1 MEKGIVLPSFY
12 LAPIAYYSHILQ
24 TDGEILLEKHE
35 HFPKQTYRNR
45 TSIHSPNGR
54 LDLTIPVQKAKDQG
68 RTQMKDVR
76 ISNAGD
82 WQRQHWMTIQTSY
95 RRSAYFE
102 FYEDDFVK
110 FYNRKFNFL
119 LDFNLESNKLILNL
133 LKIKVDFS
141 FTEVYI
147 KSYPDLLD
155 LREVLHPKVELPA
168 NKPYFQVFEPKNGFI
183 PNLSIVDL
191 LFNQGPQSKNYLQ
204 LFP

>member
-24 TDGEILLEKHE
+24 TDGEILLEKYE

-45 TSIHSPNGR
+45 TSIYSPNGR
-54 LDLTIPVQKAKDQG
+54 LDLTIPVQKKKDQK
-68 RTQMKDVR
+68 RTQTKDVK
-76 ISNAGD
+76 ISNAYD

-110 FYNRKFNFL
+110 FYNQEFAFL
-119 LDFNLESNKLILNL
+119 FDFNQEFNELILRL
-133 LKIKVDFS
+133 LKIKVNFC
-141 FTEVYI
+141 FTEAYE
-147 KSYPDLLD
+147 KNYPDLLD
-155 LREVLHPKVELPA
+155 LRDAINPKKECSA
-168 NKPYFQVFEPKNGFI
+168 NKTYFQVFEPKNGFI

-191 LFNQGPQSKNYLQ
+191 LFNQGPQSKIYL
-204 LFP
+204 

>member
-24 TDGEILLEKHE
+24 TDGEILLERHE

-45 TSIHSPNGR
+45 ASIHSPNGR
-54 LDLTIPVQKAKDQG
+54 LDLTIPIQKTEGQK

-76 ISNAGD
+76 ISNADD
-82 WQRQHWMTIQTSY
+82 WQRQHWMTLQTSY

-102 FYEDDFVK
+102 YYEDDFLRY
-110 FYNRKFNFL
+110 YNRKFNFL
-119 LDFNLESNKLILNL
+119 FDFNHEFNEMILSL
-133 LKIKVDFS
+133 LKIKMDFS
-141 FTEVYI
+141 FTEVYR

-155 LREVLHPKVELPA
+155 LREVIHPKKNLPL
-168 NKPYFQVFEPKNGFI
+168 NKAYFQVFETKNNFI

-191 LFNQGPQSKNYLQ
+191 LFNQGPQSKNYL
-204 LFP
+204 

>member
-24 TDGEILLEKHE
+24 ADGEILLEKHE

-54 LDLTIPVQKAKDQG
+54 LDLTIPIQKTKDQR
-68 RTQMKDVR
+68 RTQMKDVQ
-76 ISNAGD
+76 ISNADD
-82 WQRQHWMTIQTSY
+82 WQRQHWMTLETSY

-110 FYNRKFNFL
+110 FYNREFTFL
-119 LDFNLESNKLILNL
+119 FDFNQEFNELILKL
-133 LKIKVDFS
+133 LKIKTDFF
-141 FTEVYI
+141 FTEVYR

-155 LREVLHPKVELPA
+155 LRDTINPKKELPA

-191 LFNQGPQSKNYLQ
+191 LFNQGPQSKNYL
-204 LFP
+204 

>member
-24 TDGEILLEKHE
+24 TDGEILLERHE

-45 TSIHSPNGR
+45 ASIHSPNGR
-54 LDLTIPVQKAKDQG
+54 LDLTIPIQKTEGQK

-76 ISNAGD
+76 ISNADD
-82 WQRQHWMTIQTSY
+82 WQRQHWMTLQTSY

-102 FYEDDFVK
+102 YYEDDFLRY
-110 FYNRKFNFL
+110 YNRKFNFL
-119 LDFNLESNKLILNL
+119 FDFNHEFNEMILSL
-133 LKIKVDFS
+133 LKIKMDFS
-141 FTEVYI
+141 FTEVYR

-155 LREVLHPKVELPA
+155 LREVIHPKKNLPL
-168 NKPYFQVFEPKNGFI
+168 NKAYFQVFEPKNSFI

-191 LFNQGPQSKNYLQ
+191 LFNQGPQSKNYL
-204 LFP
+204 

>member
-12 LAPIAYYSHILQ
+12 LAPIAYYSHILKA
-24 TDGEILLEKHE
+24 DGEIILEKHE

-54 LDLTIPVQKAKDQG
+54 LDLTVPIQKTKDQR
-68 RTQMKDVR
+68 RTQMNEVR
-76 ISNAGD
+76 ISNAD
-82 WQRQHWMTIQTSY
+82 AWQRQHWMTIQTSY

-110 FYNRKFNFL
+110 FYNQEFTFL
-119 LDFNLESNKLILNL
+119 FDFNQKFSEMILRL
-133 LKIKVDFS
+133 LKIKAEFS
-141 FTEVYI
+141 FTEVYR
-147 KSYPDLLD
+147 KSYPGLLD
-155 LREVLHPKVELPA
+155 LRDAINPKKELLA

-191 LFNQGPQSKNYLQ
+191 LFNQGPQSKHYL
-204 LFP
+204 